1 MAPAIGIDLG
11 TSFSCVAVY
20 KEGQVEIIPN
30 SYGKRISPSMVAF
43 KKDQRL
49 LGESAAHEA
58 AWNPV
63 NTVYEI
69 KRLMGKKFDSEEVQA
84 DVANV
89 PYKVIEKDGKLK
101 VEVDSHGTRK
111 TFLPEEISSFI
122 LSHMKQIAEQ
132 HLETT
137 IEDAVITVPAYFD
150 NNQREATKVAGEIA
164 GLNVL
169 RVINEPTAAALAYGF
184 DRENKSDED
193 KKILVFDLGG
203 GTYDVSLL
211 NLEIEENGFEVL
223 AVSGDTH
230 LGGAD
235 FTNRLLNYMIQT
247 IEVKTGKNLNTD
259 NVTNKRAKRRL
270 YAKCEEAKIRLSME
284 TETTIEIDELL
295 ENVDVSEKITRT
307 KFEELCSSLFE
318 KLLGPLQSV
327 IDDAKIR
334 KADIDEIV
342 LVGGSSRIPH
352 IQQQVSQFFDGKA
365 LNTSIH
371 PDEAV
376 AYGAAIQAAI
386 LSGSAPEI
394 DFTLLDVI
402 PMSLGFRVRDKS
414 MKVIF
419 EKNTKIPNK
428 RTWKEGFEVRQ
439 WGKIR

>member
-101 VEVDSHGTRK
+101 IEVDSHGTRK

-169 RVINEPTAAALAYGF
+169 RVINEPTAAALAYGL
-184 DRENKSDED
+184 DRENKSDEE

-235 FTNRLLNYMIQT
+235 FTNKLLKYMIQT

-284 TETTIEIDELL
+284 TETT
-295 ENVDVSEKITRT
+295 
-307 KFEELCSSLFE
+307 
-318 KLLGPLQSV
+318 
-327 IDDAKIR
+327 
-334 KADIDEIV
+334 
-342 LVGGSSRIPH
+342 SR
-352 IQQQVSQFFDGKA
+352 
-365 LNTSIH
+365 LMNC
-371 PDEAV
+371 
-376 AYGAAIQAAI
+376 
-386 LSGSAPEI
+386 
-394 DFTLLDVI
+394 
-402 PMSLGFRVRDKS
+402 
-414 MKVIF
+414 
-419 EKNTKIPNK
+419 
-428 RTWKEGFEVRQ
+428 
-439 WGKIR
+439 